1 LICRIILNIPH
12 IPLISIDFM
21 TFLHPMTRISREIF
35 SQAPGLGELSV
46 GLQQAQE
53 HPFHHPETVLQLH
66 PAAQQWGK
74 TVGL

>member
-1 LICRIILNIPH
+1 
-12 IPLISIDFM
+12 M

-46 GLQQAQE
+46 GLQQTQE

-66 PAAQQWGK
+66 PAAQQWGE